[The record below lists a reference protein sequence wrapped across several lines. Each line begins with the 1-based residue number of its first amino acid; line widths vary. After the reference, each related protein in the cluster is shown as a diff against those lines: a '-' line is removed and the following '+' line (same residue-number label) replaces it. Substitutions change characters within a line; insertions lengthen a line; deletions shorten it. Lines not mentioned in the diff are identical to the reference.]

1 MIRAITLL
9 VLSAILCW
17 PTPVR
22 YARASDRGGT
32 IVAAGNTVERRF
44 SHTATL
50 LPSGKVL
57 IAGGMAQNGVFNPTA
72 ETYDPSTQRFT
83 SAGRMISQRAYG
95 STAAL
100 LPNGKVLIAGGS
112 SAQCGTACYLR
123 TAEIFDPASGKF
135 TPTGDMGQGRAVI
148 VSAVLPNG
156 DVLVVGGS
164 EPPDSAP
171 FATAELYHPDSGKF
185 SPTGSMQASRDVL
198 AAVMLRNGRVLVIGK
213 ISGSGDVI
221 QQATAEIYDPATGKF
236 TATGKMRVP
245 RTKLGAAL
253 MADGRVLVAGGQVG
267 GAFGEKLSTTEI
279 YDPATGTFSPGPEMS
294 FKRFKLLHAV
304 VALPN
309 GRILVAGGAERPE
322 AFDPYTRTFL
332 PVNGARLDGYSFST
346 ATLLANGDVLVVGGY
361 AWPPSAGAVNHAWI
375 YRP

>member
-1 MIRAITLL
+1 MMRAVPWLILA
-9 VLSAILCW
+9 AILCW

-32 IVAAGNTVERRF
+32 IVATGNTVERRF

-72 ETYDPSTQRFT
+72 EIYDPSTQHFT
-83 SAGRMISQRAYG
+83 SAGRMISQRAFG

-123 TAEIFDPASGKF
+123 TAEIYDPVSGKF
-135 TPTGDMGQGRAVI
+135 TATGDMTQARAVI
-148 VSAVLPNG
+148 VSAVLRNG
-156 DVLVVGGS
+156 DLLVVGGS

-171 FATAELYHPDSGKF
+171 FATAELYHPDSGSF
-185 SPTGSMQASRDVL
+185 SPTGRMQASRDVL
-198 AAVMLRNGRVLVIGK
+198 AAATLRSGKVLVIGRT
-213 ISGSGDVI
+213 SGRGDVI
-221 QQATAEIYDPATGKF
+221 HQATAEIYDPATGKF
-236 TATGKMRVP
+236 SATGKMKVP

-253 MADGRVLVAGGQVG
+253 MEDGRVLVAGGQTG

-294 FKRFKLLHAV
+294 FKRFKLPHAV

-322 AFDPYTRTFL
+322 VFDPATRKFL
-332 PVNGARLDGYSFST
+332 RAGGATLDGYSFSS
-346 ATLLANGDVLVVGGY
+346 ATLLANGEVLIVGGY
-361 AWPPSAGAVNHAWI
+361 AWPPNGAVNHAWL
-375 YRP
+375 YHP